1 MKLVSCHVVGY
12 GKIKNETFAF
22 KDGANVILRDNGYGK
37 TTLASFIKA
46 MFYGLKPYKKNTDVS
61 TAIPERLNYYPFDA
75 GKFGGNLTFI
85 KDGSVY
91 RIERFFGKKS
101 DTEDELKVYKDGEL
115 CEEFS
120 KNLGEEIFGLSEE
133 AFVRTLFID
142 SSNYRS
148 SGEGIKERLGSFS
161 DDKSCTEALDV
172 INSEKKIYKTK
183 ANAKSLGKIDEAKK
197 IIAALQDEI
206 LDLERLDGGLNDK
219 YARLNRLKSGL
230 SAANKNIE
238 TAKSLEVIEEKRKR
252 YEFLNARLL
261 SAKRRKEEFDE
272 NYPSGL
278 PAESEITTLNATCL
292 KLKELSGQNS
302 VNRLSENDEFEYKKL
317 CEKFKNGAPSTEQ
330 VDTIRTEFE
339 DLKTD
344 LERLELKQIE
354 LSKRKECLNADR
366 FYKKD
371 VEADVKIVERL
382 AAEYTAALNGG
393 NNSYNRDLGENGK
406 KESKVLKSSA
416 VTFFLSVL
424 LLAIGVFA
432 AFYNKTVGI
441 IIAVL
446 SGVVAILSG
455 VMYLSKKSKENKIL
469 NRGGV
474 SANRSHVD
482 DAKNAIIRILGKY
495 GYGGADFLRAA
506 YGFIS
511 DYNANIKTLR
521 EIDDLDLEIQTL
533 TEKTNLIKQKLERE
547 ISCYA
552 PFADRDFKTTVTAF
566 IRDSERFVVLRRSVG
581 LLNQKQSGNKAE
593 EVALINVFR
602 KTFDKYGL
610 EFPTGKLSADVLLAE
625 LRRIS
630 GDSSDG
636 QRIANDYYAA
646 LEDFNSYAAEFKD
659 GTNDLKD
666 NASFDLSKE
675 MNDASV
681 FQSEISSLEREI
693 ATDEDRVE
701 LLSGKKALLE
711 NKKCELNE
719 FEKKYEILN
728 LAEDFLI
735 QAEKSFVAKYTEPVQ
750 NAYKKYAS
758 LINKKIADGAVL
770 SKRLEPEFE
779 AGGELRQEG
788 FLSEGERA
796 VSSLCFRL
804 AVIDVIFKG
813 DFPFVIMDD
822 PFCYLD
828 EKNLDGVRGLIKN
841 LSSDA
846 QIIYFCCHQSRRL

>member
-1 MKLVSCHVVGY
+1 MKLISCHVVGY
-12 GKIKNETFAF
+12 GKIKEETFSF
-22 KDGANVILRDNGYGK
+22 NDGVNVILRDNGYGK

-61 TAIPERLNYYPFDA
+61 AVIPERLNYYPFDA
-75 GKFGGNLTFI
+75 GKFGGNLTFV

-101 DTEDELKVYKDGEL
+101 DTDDELKVYKDGEL
-115 CEEFS
+115 YGGFT

-148 SGEGIKERLGSFS
+148 SGEGIKEKLGSFS
-161 DDKSCTEALDV
+161 DDKSFAEALDV
-172 INSEKKIYKTK
+172 INAEKKIYKTK
-183 ANAKSLGKIDEAKK
+183 ANAKNLGKIDEAKK
-197 IIAALQDEI
+197 IIAALHDEI
-206 LDLERLDGGLNDK
+206 LDLERIDGGLNDK

-230 SAANKNIE
+230 VAANKNIE
-238 TAKSLEVIEEKRKR
+238 TAKSVEVIEEKRKR

-278 PAESEITTLNATCL
+278 PSESEIATLNAACL
-292 KLKELSGQNS
+292 KLKELSWQNS
-302 VNRLSENDEFEYKKL
+302 VNRLGKSDEFEYKEL
-317 CEKFKNGAPSTEQ
+317 SEKFKNGAPSTEQ
-330 VDTIRTEFE
+330 VDIIRTEFE

-344 LERLELKQIE
+344 LERLELKQTE
-354 LSKRKECLNADR
+354 LSKRKEDVRVDCFN
-366 FYKKD
+366 KKD
-371 VEADVKIVERL
+371 VEADVTTIEVL
-382 AAEYTAALNGG
+382 TAEYTAALNN
-393 NNSYNRDLGENGK
+393 NNSYNCCLGENEK
-406 KESKVLKSSA
+406 KNPNALKSSA
-416 VTFFLSVL
+416 VAFFLGVL
-424 LLAIGVFA
+424 LLTIGVFT

-441 IIAVL
+441 IVAVI
-446 SGVVAILSG
+446 SFAVAILSG
-455 VMYLSKKSKENKIL
+455 VIYLAKKSKENKNL

-474 SANRSHVD
+474 SANRSRVED
-482 DAKNAIIRILGKY
+482 TKNAIIRILDKY
-495 GYGGADFLRAA
+495 GYGGADFLRTA

-511 DYNANIKTLR
+511 DYNASVNVLR
-521 EIDDLDLEIQTL
+521 EIDALALEIQTL
-533 TEKTNLIKQKLERE
+533 TEKTNLMKQKLKRE
-547 ISCYA
+547 ITCYA
-552 PFADRDFKTTVTAF
+552 PFADGDFETTVTAF
-566 IRDSERFVVLRRSVG
+566 IRDSERFYILKRSVG
-581 LLNQKQSGNKAE
+581 LLNEKQFENKSE
-593 EVALINVFR
+593 EAALISGFH

-610 EFPTGKLSADVLLAE
+610 EFPTGELSADVFLEE

-630 GDSSDG
+630 GDASEE

-646 LEDFNSYAAEFKD
+646 FEDFNSYAAEFKEGD
-659 GTNDLKD
+659 NDLKVD
-666 NASFDLSKE
+666 NPFDLTKAL
-675 MNDASV
+675 NDASV
-681 FQSEISSLEREI
+681 LQSEISSLEREI
-693 ATDEDRVE
+693 ASDEDRVE
-701 LLSGKKALLE
+701 LLNGKKALLE
-711 NKKCELNE
+711 NKKCELDE

-728 LAEDFLI
+728 LVEDFLI
-735 QAEKSFVAKYTEPVQ
+735 QAEKSFVAKYTEPIQ

-788 FLSEGERA
+788 FLSEGEKA
-796 VSSLCFRL
+796 VSSLSFRF

-828 EKNLDGVRGLIKN
+828 EKNLDGVRGLIKK

-846 QIIYFCCHQSRRL
+846 QIIYFCCHQSRSL